1 MDYGTILV
9 LLLGGGTGFLAF
21 LSYFEG
27 KHEKQVKEAIIT
39 ESNIVAKAA

>member
-1 MDYGTILV
+1 MDYGTILI

-27 KHEKQVKEAIIT
+27 KHEKHEKEARMK
-39 ESNIVAKAA
+39 ESNIIAKAA